1 VRLLRCGR
9 DAVLVELDTFDEVAA
24 VRACV
29 VGAVQAGSLPD
40 VVDVVP
46 AARTLLVSVRPG
58 SGGLDA
64 VRSLLRDLP
73 ADAAP
78 PTGGRTVTLPVV
90 YDGPDLELV
99 ASTADLS
106 VDEVVELHSGASY
119 TVAFCG
125 FAAGFGYLTGLP
137 TALQQ
142 PRLSSPRSSVPAG
155 SVGIA
160 GEFTG
165 AYPRSSPGGW
175 RLLGRT
181 SAVLFDPRRTPPA
194 LLAPGDRVRFE
205 VVEHS

>member
-1 VRLLRCGR
+1 
-9 DAVLVELDTFDEVAA
+9 VLVELDTLGEVAA

-40 VVDVVP
+40 VTDVVP

-73 ADAAP
+73 ADATP
-78 PTGGRTVTLPVV
+78 PTDGCTVTLPVV
-90 YDGPDLELV
+90 YDGPDLDLV

-125 FAAGFGYLTGLP
+125 FAPGFGYLTGLP
-137 TALQQ
+137 PALRQ
-142 PRLSSPRSSVPAG
+142 PRLPSPRTSVPAG

-181 SAVLFDPRRTPPA
+181 SAVLFDSRRTPPA

-205 VVEHS
+205 AVARS